1 MKRILVAEDRPASL
15 ELIRT
20 VLESAGYEVIE
31 ALDGEEAIEK
41 AFGTPVDLVLLDL
54 QMPKVNGFGVL
65 AELREDPRY
74 SRTPIVALTASAM
87 QGDRERA
94 LAAGFSAYVT
104 KPVELTVLRSEIDRL
119 IGGEQLPDP
128 STAKPLGAVS

>member
-31 ALDGEEAIEK
+31 ALDGQEALEK
-41 AFGTPVDLVLLDL
+41 ATGNAVDLVLLDL
-54 QMPKVNGFGVL
+54 QMPKIDGFGVL
-65 AELREDPRY
+65 ASLRKEPRFA
-74 SRTPIVALTASAM
+74 RIPIVALTASAM

-94 LAAGFSAYVT
+94 LRAGFSAYIP
-104 KPVELTVLRSEIDRL
+104 KPVNLAVLRSEMDRL
-119 IGGEQLPDP
+119 TGGA
-128 STAKPLGAVS
+128 STP